1 MTAMMNLAPDNQQIE
16 RSTDRLKLLSRYWVP
31 ALATLLVHSAAAAL
45 LLSEWQPSVAAVPSS
60 APMQTRLVSLTAPEP
75 EPQPQTQPEPI
86 AAPAQPVIEPQPDQ
100 AAIARKRVEQEQQ
113 EREALARQQK
123 AQLQQE
129 REREQERLERKQRE
143 QQLADQRRIEQAHRA
158 AEHAAA
164 QRALQTQQKAAQDAR
179 KAAASMDSSQ
189 YQPISKKAPAYPR
202 RALNQK
208 KEGDC
213 VIEYTV
219 TAQGR
224 VANPSVVEGACDPVF
239 ARPSI
244 ASASSFRYQPRIV
257 GGRAV
262 AVPGVRNTFRF
273 RIEQ

>member
-1 MTAMMNLAPDNQQIE
+1 MTAMMNLDPDNQQIE

-45 LLSEWQPSVAAVPSS
+45 LLSEWQPSVAAVPSL
-60 APMQTRLVSLTAPEP
+60 APMQTRLVSLAAPEP

-123 AQLQQE
+123 AQLQRE
-129 REREQERLERKQRE
+129 RERLKRKQRE

-164 QRALQTQQKAAQDAR
+164 LRALQTQQKAAQDAR

-213 VIEYTV
+213 LIEYTV

-239 ARPSI
+239 VRPSI
-244 ASASSFRYQPRIV
+244 ASVSSFRYQPRIV
-257 GGRAV
+257 EGRAV